1 VDKTTIG
8 DLENDI
14 PMFRKD
20 GFSIAMRNADPESKI
35 LASGLSLSKR
45 TDGLSAGVDELIL
58 PRARNCAGPG

>member
-20 GFSIAMRNADPESKI
+20 GFSIAMRNADPEAKL
-35 LASGLSLSKR
+35 LACALPLSKR
-45 TDGLSAGVDELIL
+45 TDGLAAAVDELIL
-58 PRARNCAGPG
+58 PHARNGAGPG